1 MFEINYV
8 FNKLSDALLVSC
20 FLIDNAEFFYYDLA
34 HKADFIDKIE
44 SYIKLY
50 IDAKLY
56 HVTWHEKLQTI
67 EKLTQN
73 RFHNEYYR
81 SKQGFLISGLSHWCD
96 KAV

>member
-1 MFEINYV
+1 MLN
-8 FNKLSDALLVSC
+8 
-20 FLIDNAEFFYYDLA
+20 FFYYDLA

-81 SKQGFLISGLSHWCD
+81 SKQGFLFPDCRTGVTKQSKDVDSETVWYY
-96 KAV
+96 